1 MGRRLWRGEFSSE
14 MSMNFSCRVE
24 NDARRCVRKIGGAI
38 RSNEVGWIF
47 FSKKKSIVSIDGSV
61 LLSYVQINSFFFL
74 IQNSKF
80 YYINQIKDY
89 PIVSI
94 G

>member
-1 MGRRLWRGEFSSE
+1 
-14 MSMNFSCRVE
+14 MNFSCRVE

-61 LLSYVQINSFFFL
+61 LLSCVCVC
-74 IQNSKF
+74 K
-80 YYINQIKDY
+80 
-89 PIVSI
+89 
-94 G
+94 